1 MAYLNAFTSKSLK
14 SGFKS
19 IYFSDGL
26 GRIEASEQRMILL
39 KHFRHYYLKYGLYF
53 LFGIAILVVID
64 WYQLE
69 IPRIVKTI
77 IDGVETQAITH
88 LSQVLEPLLTVS
100 LIVAGITV
108 GRFLW
113 RLLLFGAG
121 RKIETD
127 IRQEMFTHATRLDQ
141 NFYSQQ
147 KIGGLMSYFINDLGT
162 VRELY
167 GFGLLMIVDGVVLG
181 AFVLIR
187 MFMLDWVMTLY
198 SFIPIALMGVLV
210 FFLELKMEQKF
221 KLRQEAFEQ
230 ASDFAQESFTG
241 IAVIK
246 AYVREAAEALGFK
259 NRSQEV
265 YRKSMDHMRYAII
278 VNIIIDSMISIVILA
293 IITFGSIMI
302 ARGDLS
308 SGELT
313 EYISYFFT
321 LLWPVFAISWFMNI
335 NGQAQA
341 SAKRIYAFLESKA
354 IVKEDEA
361 AIRDAVL
368 DGSIAFSHLTFAYP
382 DAEEPILKD
391 ISFDIKAG
399 EMVGILGKTGSGK
412 STLVELLLHVYNVDK
427 NMIKYGQFDHTELAL
442 KTLRGHIGY
451 VPQDNFLFSDTIK
464 NNIGFAFEQI
474 DEDKLLEVGKL
485 ADIHSDVMSF
495 KEGYETI
502 LGERGVTIS
511 GGQKQRVSIARALA
525 KDPTILI
532 LDDSV
537 SAVDTKTEEDIIRNL
552 RRVRKGKTT
561 LMIAH
566 RISTVRRLDK
576 IVLIDQGRLVGF
588 GTHNELIKTNSLYKE
603 MYNLQKLEELVGEE
617 AAHA

>member
-1 MAYLNAFTSKSLK
+1 
-14 SGFKS
+14 
-19 IYFSDGL
+19 
-26 GRIEASEQRMILL
+26 MILL

-361 AIRDAVL
+361 EIRDAVL

>member
-77 IDGVETQAITH
+77 IDGVETQTITH
-88 LSQVLEPLLTVS
+88 LSQVLKPLLTVS
-100 LIVAGITV
+100 LIVAGITI

-361 AIRDAVL
+361 EIRDAVL

>member
-361 AIRDAVL
+361 EIRDAVL